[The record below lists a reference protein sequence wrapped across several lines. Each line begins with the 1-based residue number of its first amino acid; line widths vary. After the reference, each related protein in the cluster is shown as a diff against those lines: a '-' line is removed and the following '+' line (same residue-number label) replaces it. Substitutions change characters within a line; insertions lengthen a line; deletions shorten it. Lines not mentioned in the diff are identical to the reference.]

1 MSKDDSKIT
10 PFWEKTPLIGEGEVF
25 SELAERK
32 GTTLFLG
39 RYTLSEVFAVLGK
52 KNFFREARR
61 RGLWPLEFDMD
72 SSAYPLQ
79 RFQIFYREKK
89 PDNVIVDLKIRE
101 GIYSP
106 KVDFISDF
114 PLPDLRCLVFEW
126 LTLQNPLE
134 GFSQKRSALPGQ
146 MHPGLGMSKK
156 IMDVFVYLGRLTE
169 KDCLLAFPAF
179 YHNAVLFSRYFRF
192 LNPVKEGEVQS
203 IRRTF
208 SHVPIKQLAWAVH
221 LNCLRVSG
229 GEAYEWK
236 AEEQVYP
243 LTRPIKEYFDSRGYK
258 EIVKQKL
265 KNCVFV
271 IDWESYE
278 KKIALIPA

>member
-1 MSKDDSKIT
+1 MNKDDRKIT

-25 SELAERK
+25 SELAERQ

-39 RYTLSEVFAVLGK
+39 RYTMSEVFAVLGK

-61 RGLWPLEFDMD
+61 RGLWPLEFDLD
-72 SSAYPLQ
+72 SSAFPLQ
-79 RFQIFYREKK
+79 RFQIFYQEKK

-106 KVDFISDF
+106 KVDFIPDF
-114 PLPDLRCLVFEW
+114 PLPDLRCLIFEW
-126 LTLQNPLE
+126 LTLQNPIE
-134 GFSQKRSALPGQ
+134 GFTEKRGSLPGQ
-146 MHPGLGMSKK
+146 AHPGLGMSKR
-156 IMDVFVYLGRLTE
+156 IMDVFIYLGRLTQ

-192 LNPVKEGEVQS
+192 LNPAKEGEVQS

-221 LNCLRVSG
+221 LSCLRASG
-229 GEAYEWK
+229 GETFEWK

-243 LTRPIKEYFDSRGYK
+243 LTRPIKEYFDSRSYK
-258 EIVKQKL
+258 ESVKQYL
-265 KNCVFV
+265 KNSVFA
-271 IDWESYE
+271 IDPDCLQRKSS
-278 KKIALIPA
+278 LIPV